1 MDKPTMSVVASF
13 HVLLPILLIL
23 GVVALYLRAQQIAEE
38 MKGTASRNSIRWVAA
53 VLLGIYLLVYVWL
66 TFMYRKPS
74 TKPMTRLIPFETYR
88 AAYQLNPFK
97 IKQIGLA
104 RALMQNIL
112 LTIPVGF
119 LVPLVLNRQKHPY
132 LLTAGIAFILSILTE
147 GLQYLTHLGIC
158 ETDDVINNF
167 AGCLIG
173 MAILAGGTRLIRRYL
188 RSRDHGGTD
197 RRGLGDVMP

>member
-1 MDKPTMSVVASF
+1 MSVVASF

-38 MKGTASRNSIRWVAA
+38 MKGTASGNSTRWVAA

-88 AAYQLNPFK
+88 AAYQLNPFRV
-97 IKQIGLA
+97 KQIGLA

-132 LLTAGIAFILSILTE
+132 LLTAGIALILAFLTE

-158 ETDDVINNF
+158 ETDDMINNF
-167 AGCLIG
+167 TGCLIG
-173 MAILAGGTRLIRRYL
+173 MAILAGGTKLIRRYL
-188 RSRDHGGTD
+188 K
-197 RRGLGDVMP
+197 RRKT

>member
-97 IKQIGLA
+97 IK
-104 RALMQNIL
+104 
-112 LTIPVGF
+112 
-119 LVPLVLNRQKHPY
+119 
-132 LLTAGIAFILSILTE
+132 
-147 GLQYLTHLGIC
+147 
-158 ETDDVINNF
+158 
-167 AGCLIG
+167 
-173 MAILAGGTRLIRRYL
+173 
-188 RSRDHGGTD
+188 
-197 RRGLGDVMP
+197 